1 MEKANLFARSADRA
15 AGLKAGRLAG
25 LSDKK
30 TEGADLHV
38 HTNHSDSSF
47 SPAEV
52 VELANK
58 IGLKCVAITDHD
70 SVSGVPEAIE
80 AAKGSPL
87 EVVAGVE
94 ISTRV
99 DQGEIHIVGL
109 FVDLNRGTLS
119 EFLGRRFD
127 ERIARM
133 HEMTA
138 KLRAMGVTLHPEDVY
153 AVAGKGSPG
162 RTHVAEA
169 LVRTGRVGSM
179 HEAFQRF
186 IGDEGPAFIA
196 REVVSPAEAAAHIR
210 SSGGVPILAHP
221 GLSNC
226 DELIPMLVESGIMGI
241 EVYYPSQSRANE
253 QFYLRIAEKHGLLV
267 SGGSDCHG
275 KLKNVVMLGK
285 IRLPEDIVQ
294 RLRDAAKR

>member
-1 MEKANLFARSADRA
+1 MEKA
-15 AGLKAGRLAG
+15 
-25 LSDKK
+25 
-30 TEGADLHV
+30 EGADLHV

-52 VELANK
+52 VDLANK
-58 IGLKCVAITDHD
+58 VGLKCIAITDHD
-70 SVSGVPEAIE
+70 SVTGVAVAAE
-80 AAKGSPL
+80 AAKGTPL

-94 ISTRV
+94 VSTRV

-109 FVDLNRGTLS
+109 FVDLERGTLS
-119 EFLGRRFD
+119 EFLRTRID

-133 HEMTA
+133 REMTA
-138 KLRAMGVTLHPEDVY
+138 KLRAMGVTLHPEEVL

-162 RTHVAEA
+162 RPHVAEA
-169 LVRTGRVGSM
+169 LVRAGRVGSM
-179 HEAFQRF
+179 QEAFQRF
-186 IGDEGPAFIA
+186 IGDEGPAYIA
-196 REVVSPAEAAAHIR
+196 REAISPAEAAAHIR

-226 DELIPMLVESGIMGI
+226 DELIPMLVESGVMGI

-275 KLKNVVMLGK
+275 KFKNDVMLGN
-285 IRLPEDIVQ
+285 IRLPEDLVQ
-294 RLRDAAKR
+294 KLRDAANR